1 MKTKRNEEQKKF
13 SKLKDHIACQ
23 CGTKSSDHWCSN
35 HMTSGKYKFINL
47 EKYDWRSMKFIGEE
61 VAPIGMKEIITIDG
75 KHMTDDVNYIEVL
88 RNTLLSV
95 S

>member
-1 MKTKRNEEQKKF
+1 
-13 SKLKDHIACQ
+13 
-23 CGTKSSDHWCSN
+23 
-35 HMTSGKYKFINL
+35 
-47 EKYDWRSMKFIGEE
+47 MKFIGEE